1 MMNFT
6 TRWPEAFALRQS
18 DRAIIADELLVL
30 FTRIGVPEVL
40 TECGKNLSGRL
51 MKELYKLLGVRSTTT
66 TLYHPATDGMV
77 EQFNGSLKE
86 MIRRN

>member
-1 MMNFT
+1 MNFA
-6 TRWPEAFALRQS
+6 TRWPEAFALRQG

-30 FTRIGVPEVL
+30 FTRIGELEVL
-40 TECGKNLSGRL
+40 TDCEKSLSGRL
-51 MKELYKLLGVRSTTT
+51 MKELYKLLGVRSITT
-66 TLYHPATDGMV
+66 TLYHPATDRMV